1 MNKVKPGQ
9 DKEHLRKESRD
20 IIFKSGYYEDLSYD
34 AQMIYIYLKDLFIEN
49 YEQDYPEQIT
59 DGFVKFKDF
68 IEEYGE
74 EMFDAFNVEGNYE
87 ETRFSMLNA
96 IKELEDNKLI
106 TVVLLKDADNK
117 PIILLYLQDINLSYK
132 EKVLD
137 SMLKEMFYNEY
148 KKRKQH

>member
-1 MNKVKPGQ
+1 MNKANQSQVK
-9 DKEHLRKESRD
+9 ENLRKEYRD
-20 IIFKSGYYEDLSYD
+20 IIFRSGYYEDLSND
-34 AQMIYIYLKDLFIEN
+34 AQMIYIYLTDLFIEK
-49 YEQDYPEQIT
+49 YEHDYPAQIT

>member
-1 MNKVKPGQ
+1 MNKVRPGQ
-9 DKEHLRKESRD
+9 DKEHLRKEYRD

-106 TVVLLKDADNK
+106 TVVLIKDVDNK
-117 PIILLYLQDINLSYK
+117 PIILIYLQDINLSYK

>member
-1 MNKVKPGQ
+1 MNKVRPGQ
-9 DKEHLRKESRD
+9 DKEHLRKEYRD

>member
-1 MNKVKPGQ
+1 MNKVRPGQ
-9 DKEHLRKESRD
+9 DKEHLRKEYRD

-49 YEQDYPEQIT
+49 YEQDYSEQIT

-74 EMFDAFNVEGNYE
+74 EMFDAFDVEGNYE
-87 ETRFSMLNA
+87 ESRFSMLNA

-106 TVVLLKDADNK
+106 TVVLIKDVDNK
-117 PIILLYLQDINLSYK
+117 PIILIYLQDINLSYK

>member
-9 DKEHLRKESRD
+9 DKEHLRKEYRD